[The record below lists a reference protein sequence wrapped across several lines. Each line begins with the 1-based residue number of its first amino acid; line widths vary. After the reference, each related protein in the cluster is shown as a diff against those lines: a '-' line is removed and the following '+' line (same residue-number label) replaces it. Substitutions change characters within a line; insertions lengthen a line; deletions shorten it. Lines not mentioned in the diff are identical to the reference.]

1 MVRTG
6 GIAGFFR
13 QLVTSPK
20 PILLL
25 ATPGDGRK
33 ISQTILSHAIHHS
46 LTTETH
52 LVAAFR
58 DQSSLDS
65 FNHVCENMGVSSS
78 SDLSIHR
85 VLLETKSE
93 RGSFFV
99 HWEKEFLQQKVK
111 RIQFL
116 LAGGAQEVLLNT
128 YENTRKRNSFRKI
141 PVELLLGDELDETYF
156 PDGYTHER
164 WFLLHQDMVEKSQDS
179 TSYRI
184 QLSPSQDD
192 VFDLYCLPSEKK
204 NRVAFAVFLE
214 LNSGAEEWFQF
225 ATKLDSL
232 RILHTSLLLDVHMPR
247 KTSKRPGG
255 ISLNSHHQRE
265 RKWLRYGLPFDSNTS
280 YEIKTMFH
288 LHSFSNTKE
297 PTLRWER
304 QVFLQQQQ
312 SDIPSLDG
320 LSYSAEDVETEHI
333 PLEKLTSSN
342 TQTPMGFNRIVMR
355 IESRREYRS
364 IFNVMYLVNHLQR
377 SERED
382 IRLVLLIDAD
392 FSFPSE
398 FHKYIHERAP
408 NSDFYT
414 NLSEIQW
421 IDAKIH
427 LSVEGF
433 QGRDLMKIL
442 EMMNGI
448 DSCELEFHSTCQE
461 LTSSIF
467 GTEPKMIDMLEAF
480 FISFNYGFTDWQS
493 ALAVFHRL
501 DANTVTYDETTL
513 FQIKEILDDKIQFSL
528 ADIDYTWEPM
538 EPPNPVFHRFGPE
551 LGEFLLSLVGHVV
564 SKSDEIFTPQ
574 IISKE
579 NPGNSCMPALF
590 SNDSCSI
597 FMHEVKSLG
606 QVGSMRGKYPDLFAC
621 HRVSE
626 NKFQYSIVDA
636 KGRFGLATEEQYSN
650 YYSPTKG
657 SLSKYSIG
665 LQGFPVSIICAQF
678 FAHDDPSS
686 LSDSVPSLDIFLQC
700 KNNGFTLKIFDLNAP
715 CWKQGITI
723 EQLREFLFD
732 EVSHPEKENWRF
744 ENWLQSKLP

>member
-6 GIAGFFR
+6 RIAGFFR
-13 QLVTSPK
+13 RLGFYRK
-20 PILLL
+20 PILIL

-33 ISQTILSHAIHHS
+33 ISQTILSHALHHS

-52 LVAAFR
+52 LIAAFS

-65 FNHVCENMGVSSS
+65 FNHVCQNLGVSSS
-78 SDLSIHR
+78 SNLSIHHI
-85 VLLETKSE
+85 LLETKPE

-111 RIQFL
+111 RIEFL
-116 LAGGAQEVLLNT
+116 LAGGAQDVLLST
-128 YENTRKRNSFRKI
+128 YECTRKMKSFRKT

-156 PDGYTHER
+156 PGGYTHER
-164 WFLLHQDMVEKSQDS
+164 WFSLHQDMVEKTQDIG
-179 TSYRI
+179 SYRI
-184 QLSPSQDD
+184 QLSPSEDD

-214 LNSGAEEWFQF
+214 LNRGAEEWFQF
-225 ATKLDSL
+225 AIKLDSL
-232 RILHTSLLLDVHMPR
+232 RTLHTSLLLDVHMPR
-247 KTSKRPGG
+247 KIKSPPSG

-288 LHSFSNTKE
+288 LHSFSNIQE

-320 LSYSAEDVETEHI
+320 HDYSSEHFETEHI

-342 TQTPMGFNRIVMR
+342 TQTPTDFNRIVMR

-382 IRLVLLIDAD
+382 IRLVLFIDAD
-392 FSFPSE
+392 FNFPSE

-408 NSDFYT
+408 NTEFYT
-414 NLSEIQW
+414 NMSRIQW

-433 QGRDLMKIL
+433 QGKDIMKIL
-442 EMMNGI
+442 EMMNRI
-448 DSCELEFHSTCQE
+448 DSCELEFHPTCQE

-467 GTEPKMIDMLEAF
+467 DTETEIIDMLEAF
-480 FISFNYGFTDWQS
+480 YMSFNYGFTDWQS

-501 DANTVTYDETTL
+501 DANTVIYDETTL
-513 FQIKEILDDKIQFSL
+513 FQIKEILDDEIQFSL
-528 ADIDYTWEPM
+528 ADIDYTWAPVEPL
-538 EPPNPVFHRFGPE
+538 NTVYHGFGPE
-551 LGEFLLSLVGHVV
+551 FGEFLLSLVGHVV
-564 SKSDEIFTPQ
+564 SKNDEIFTPQ
-574 IISKE
+574 ILSDK
-579 NPGNSCMPALF
+579 NPENSCLTALF
-590 SNDSCSI
+590 SNDSYSL
-597 FMHEVKSLG
+597 FMNEIKSLG
-606 QVGSMRGKYPDLFAC
+606 QGGNMGGKFPDLFAC
-621 HRVSE
+621 HRISD

-636 KGRFGLATEEQYSN
+636 KGRFGLATEEEYSN
-650 YYSPTKG
+650 YYSPPKG

-686 LSDSVPSLDIFLQC
+686 LPDSVPSLDIFLEC
-700 KNNGFTLKIFDLNAP
+700 RNNGFTLKIFDLNAP
-715 CWKQGITI
+715 CWEQGVTI
-723 EQLREFLFD
+723 KQLREFLFD
-732 EVSHPEKENWRF
+732 EVLHPEKESWRF
-744 ENWLQSKLP
+744 ENWLQSKHA